1 MVIKLDS
8 LKYLT
13 RKFENIK
20 KNWQGYYHKAVEGV
34 IQGSLQNR
42 TESRVFVM
50 NRLQIPGKINE
61 PDPLELMRV
70 IKKKKRQTVGDIET

>member
-8 LKYLT
+8 LKNLT

-20 KNWQGYYHKAVEGV
+20 KKIWQGYYHKAVEGV

-50 NRLQIPGKINE
+50 NKLQIPGKINE

-70 IKKKKRQTVGDIET
+70 ILKKKKKDRQ